1 MGEIY
6 YERILKKNLL
16 YRIRNNI
23 HGPDS
28 VMDNFILFVNN
39 DNWRVQGLQK
49 AKKRAWMDNMNY
61 IEEGKKIARMFTL
74 FNGNT
79 RLAILLAIRDNP
91 MHSTNKIGTIIG
103 RTGAVLYNSVAD
115 LRNKEYIQG
124 HQKLV
129 MTTRGKMI
137 LDFTEKLMGLKPKPP
152 RIVMEWIDE

>member
-1 MGEIY
+1 
-6 YERILKKNLL
+6 
-16 YRIRNNI
+16 
-23 HGPDS
+23 
-28 VMDNFILFVNN
+28 
-39 DNWRVQGLQK
+39 
-49 AKKRAWMDNMNY
+49 MDNMNY